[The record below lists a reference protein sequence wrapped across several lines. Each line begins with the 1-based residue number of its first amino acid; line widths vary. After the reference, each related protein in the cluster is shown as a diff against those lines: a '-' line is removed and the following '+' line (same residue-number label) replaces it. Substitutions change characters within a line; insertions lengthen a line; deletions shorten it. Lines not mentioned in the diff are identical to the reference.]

1 MARVILKEMVLQP
14 LNKYFKV
21 IINTDYVSSWKSKG
35 LSAETIKPPTRS
47 DNSLNPAL
55 NYYGNKTRVK
65 FTGSCLQQP
74 NISYTHE
81 KVVNI
86 YIAYELGASSS
97 HEDDTTLENCL
108 FCAVTLTKN
117 ADIDKYGY
125 LGYDI
130 GFYRKSNF
138 SFPNGGFGQN
148 VIIFGVDMGSSAHI
162 HNKKKHSNSWE
173 RSNTKIRTY
182 TNCRKNVLINFTV
195 TKKKFCLSLHYNGG
209 NSYLFVNG
217 TEIYKFKAKDS

>member
-1 MARVILKEMVLQP
+1 MIKKKTDFDAKLSSLHRKITANKSKKLLVDKELKKWKTFDSSYLIGKSHFEGDGTSATEQ
-14 LNKYFKV
+14 
-21 IINTDYVSSWKSKG
+21 ISWKSKG

-47 DNSLNPAL
+47 DNSLNPEL
-55 NYYGNKTRVK
+55 SYYGNKTRVK

-74 NISYTHE
+74 NISYTHG

-86 YIAYELGASSS
+86 YIAYEVGASSS

-148 VIIFGVDMGSSAHI
+148 VINFGVDMGSSAHI
-162 HNKKKHSNSWE
+162 HNKKKTFQFLGKVQH
-173 RSNTKIRTY
+173 
-182 TNCRKNVLINFTV
+182 
-195 TKKKFCLSLHYNGG
+195 
-209 NSYLFVNG
+209 
-217 TEIYKFKAKDS
+217 KD

>member
-21 IINTDYVSSWKSKG
+21 ITNTDYVSSWKSKG

-47 DNSLNPAL
+47 DNSLNPEL
-55 NYYGNKTRVK
+55 SYYGNKTRVK

-74 NISYTHE
+74 NISYTHG

-86 YIAYELGASSS
+86 YIAYEVGASSS

-148 VIIFGVDMGSSAHI
+148 VINFRVDMGSSAHI
-162 HNKKKHSNSWE
+162 HNKKKTFQFLGKVQH
-173 RSNTKIRTY
+173 
-182 TNCRKNVLINFTV
+182 
-195 TKKKFCLSLHYNGG
+195 
-209 NSYLFVNG
+209 
-217 TEIYKFKAKDS
+217 KD